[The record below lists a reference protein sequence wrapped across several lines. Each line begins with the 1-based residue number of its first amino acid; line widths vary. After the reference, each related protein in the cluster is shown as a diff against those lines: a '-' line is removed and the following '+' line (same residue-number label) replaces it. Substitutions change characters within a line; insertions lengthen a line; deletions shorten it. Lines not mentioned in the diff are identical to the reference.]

1 MRDETQVRDLFEGAY
16 LLMRGFELKDL
27 NVTNSSGKK
36 VVTFILSG
44 DKVQVASDDY
54 RSGRATANVKML
66 KMTVD
71 HLKDLMFQ
79 RIRKV
84 EIHQHIKRVLR
95 EQGENHHDRRQ
106 KA

>member
-54 RSGRATANVKML
+54 RCGRATANVKML

-84 EIHQHIKRVLR
+84 EIH
-95 EQGENHHDRRQ
+95 
-106 KA
+106 